1 MQVGDLVIAT
11 AGKEKNEIFLVV
23 KVDQQFVYI
32 EDGKRVSV
40 TKPKRKNEKHIQK
53 VSKQRFLL
61 GDDITRDVKYNSAV
75 RKLIKVEKE
84 RICQKKM

>member
-1 MQVGDLVIAT
+1 MVAT
-11 AGKEKNEIFLVV
+11 AGKEKNNIFLVV
-23 KVDQQFVYI
+23 AIDEKFVYI
-32 EDGKRVSV
+32 ADGKRVSV
-40 TKPKRKNEKHIQK
+40 TKPKRKNAKHIQK

-61 GDDITRDVKYNSAV
+61 GDDVTRDVKYNAAV

>member
-32 EDGKRVSV
+32 ADGKRVSV

-75 RKLIKVEKE
+75 LKLIKVEKE
-84 RICQKKM
+84 RICQKKL

>member
-32 EDGKRVSV
+32 ADGKRVGV
-40 TKPKRKNEKHIQK
+40 IKPKRKNEKHIQK

>member
-11 AGKEKNEIFLVV
+11 AGKEKNNFFLVV
-23 KVDQQFVYI
+23 KVDEKFVYI
-32 EDGKRVSV
+32 ADGKRVSV
-40 TKPKRKNEKHIQK
+40 TEPKRKNEKHIQK

-61 GDDITRDVKYNSAV
+61 GDDVTRDIKYNAAV

>member
-11 AGKEKNEIFLVV
+11 AGKEKNNIFLVV
-23 KVDQQFVYI
+23 KVDEKFVYI
-32 EDGKRVSV
+32 ADGKRVSV
-40 TKPKRKNEKHIQK
+40 VKPKRKNAKHIQK

-61 GDDITRDVKYNSAV
+61 GDDVTHDVKYNAAV

>member
-32 EDGKRVSV
+32 ADGKRVSV
-40 TKPKRKNEKHIQK
+40 IKPKRKNEKHIQK

>member
-32 EDGKRVSV
+32 VDGKRVSV